1 MCGVLGEDVSGVV
14 LVQRHGTT
22 AVEVVGGVA
31 DRAAGIACA
40 RDTRFQVCSVSKQFA
55 AVATLLLADQGR
67 LSLDDPVT
75 RWFGD
80 GTPGWRAITPHH
92 LLTHTSGLG
101 HWPDYP
107 DLDLYQPVPP
117 ERELELFQ
125 RGPLLSRPGDSW
137 RYSSPGYVLLGWIV
151 QAVSGQP
158 YADFLADRIFAPLGL
173 ASTSAGDPPGG
184 PGLARGYRAGETAR
198 SFDLGA
204 VHVGAGDVWS
214 TAGDLIRW
222 DDALAAGELLSPDR
236 RREMLT
242 AHATVGGGPAQDEG
256 WTADGFGYGWFI
268 GRAAGR
274 RAYFHP
280 GDNPGYQALNAWL
293 PDDGIRLAV
302 LLNEETVDLGRLLAE
317 VLPQAG
323 SSGA

>member
-1 MCGVLGEDVSGVV
+1 MFGVPGEDVSGVV
-14 LVQRHGTT
+14 LVRRHGVT
-22 AVEVVGGVA
+22 AVEVVRGVA
-31 DRAAGIACA
+31 DRDAGIACA
-40 RDTRFQVCSVSKQFA
+40 RDTRFQICSVSKQFA

-75 RWFGD
+75 RWFG
-80 GTPGWRAITPHH
+80 GAAPGWQAITLHH

-101 HWPDYP
+101 HWPHYP

-117 ERELELFQ
+117 EQELELFQ
-125 RGPLLSRPGDSW
+125 RGPLLSRPGESW

-151 QAVSGQP
+151 QAVGGQP
-158 YADFLADRIFAPLGL
+158 YADFLANCIFAPLGL

-184 PGLARGYRAGETAR
+184 TGLARGYRAGEPTR
-198 SFDLGA
+198 SFELSA
-204 VHVGAGDVWS
+204 VHLGAGDVWS

-242 AHATVGGGPAQDEG
+242 AHTPAGGPAQDG
-256 WTADGFGYGWFI
+256 DWTADGCGYGWFV
-268 GRAAGR
+268 GSAAGR

-280 GDNPGYQALNAWL
+280 GDNPGYQAFNAWL
-293 PDDGIRLAV
+293 PDDEIRLAILV
-302 LLNEETVDLGRLLAE
+302 NEDTVDLDGLLGE
-317 VLPQAG
+317 ILPRAF
-323 SSGA
+323 S

>member
-1 MCGVLGEDVSGVV
+1 MCGVPGEDVSGVV
-14 LVQRHGTT
+14 LVQRHGVT
-22 AVEVVGGVA
+22 AAEVVQGRA
-31 DRAAGIACA
+31 DRDAGIACA
-40 RDTRFQVCSVSKQFA
+40 RDTRFQICSVSKQFA
-55 AVATLLLADQGR
+55 AAATLLLADQGR

-75 RWFGD
+75 RWFVG
-80 GTPGWRAITPHH
+80 GAPGWQAITLHH

-107 DLDLYQPVPP
+107 ELDLYQPVPP
-117 ERELELFQ
+117 ERELDLFQ
-125 RGPLLSRPGDSW
+125 RGPLLSRPGESW

-158 YADFLADRIFAPLGL
+158 YTDFLADRIFAPLGL
-173 ASTSAGDPPGG
+173 ASTSAGGPPGG
-184 PGLARGYRAGETAR
+184 PGFARGYRAGEPAR

-204 VHVGAGDVWS
+204 VHLGAGDVWS

-242 AHATVGGGPAQDEG
+242 AHAPAGGSARDED
-256 WTADGFGYGWFI
+256 WAADGYGYGWFV

-280 GDNPGYQALNAWL
+280 GDNPGYQAFNAWL
-293 PDDGIRLAV
+293 PDDELRLAV
-302 LLNEETVDLGRLLAE
+302 LLNEETVDLDGLLGE
-317 VLPQAG
+317 ILPLAF
-323 SSGA
+323 S